1 MGTKADWA
9 TICAQGRRHAAE
21 QRIVALVETM
31 REIEVGP
38 LSTEHDIFSTT
49 REFPCNLLKIHWHAR
64 QLCCARSRSG
74 LHLSTTAQRAA
85 STAVCIGSGSPEAAP
100 KLCCSSCFRSS
111 SAMAL
116 QCQSQLPTADTSTPH
131 NVPHRTS
138 YYGVQTGSPFPACH
152 SAQTETTSSHVT

>member
-1 MGTKADWA
+1 MLIFSSLYGGYTVGTKADWA

-116 QCQSQLPTADTSTPH
+116 QCSGLLYEVHRSH
-131 NVPHRTS
+131 RCKVHRNHRNGVPWHPLS
-138 YYGVQTGSPFPACH
+138 
-152 SAQTETTSSHVT
+152 